1 MTPAQCR
8 AGRALIPMTQT
19 QLARSAEL
27 GLSTVVDFERGRRP
41 VSQEAIEAMRNA
53 LGRVGVDFI
62 DENGRG
68 EGVRLRKPSASK
80 KRK

>member
-1 MTPAQCR
+1 
-8 AGRALIPMTQT
+8 MTQT

-41 VSQEAIEAMRNA
+41 VSQEAIDALRKA

-68 EGVRLRKPSASK
+68 EGVRLRKPSTPK